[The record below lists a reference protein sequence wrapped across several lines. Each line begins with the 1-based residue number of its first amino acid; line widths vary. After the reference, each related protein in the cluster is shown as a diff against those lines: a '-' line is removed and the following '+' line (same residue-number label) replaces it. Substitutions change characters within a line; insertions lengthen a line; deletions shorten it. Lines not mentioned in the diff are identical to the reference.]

1 MSMLLPD
8 VSEFQTGTSAPDWA
22 GIKKQ
27 NGGAGICRVGYGTA
41 HLDHMF
47 VSNYTAMK
55 SNKFSFVGL
64 YHYLRQDQDA
74 VAQATQF
81 CAWVGPKSA
90 IVPGTV
96 FMCDLEEGGGS
107 QFTRANAWLTNVDK
121 FYGLDAKPLNARS
134 WLYSGQ
140 NFAVSSG
147 LSPIFNSA
155 RRTWVAAYQSTEAG
169 LLPHTLWQSTN
180 GKVGANITNWAGCG
194 RVDTSKYNGTLADL
208 GTLGW
213 MGNVTPPVPPVPPKP
228 PAPPRWH
235 GEYVTAG
242 MFSLADLCK
251 NVLGVPTNTAL
262 RMTAVHY
269 GSFLGDL
276 GPYINDIMTGAKPW
290 TTPVPKGVKLWV
302 D

>member
-8 VSEFQTGTSAPDWA
+8 VSEFQTGPSAPDWA

-27 NGGAGICRVGYGTA
+27 NGGAGICRVGYGTG

-55 SNKFSFVGL
+55 KNKFSFTGL
-64 YHYLRQDQDA
+64 YHYIVAGQDMA
-74 VAQATQF
+74 AQARQF
-81 CAWVGPKSA
+81 CAWVGPPSA
-90 IVPGTV
+90 IAPGTV
-96 FMCDLEEGGGS
+96 FMCDLEEGGPPQLG
-107 QFTRANAWLTNVDK
+107 RANTWLTLVDK
-121 FYGLDAKPLNARS
+121 FYNLDTQPLNMRS

-140 NFAVSSG
+140 SFAVDTG

-155 RRTWVAAYQSTEAG
+155 RRTWVASYKATEAG

-180 GKVGANITNWAGCG
+180 GKLGANITNWAGCG
-194 RVDTSKYNGTLADL
+194 KVDTSKYNGTLSELAA
-208 GTLGW
+208 TGW
-213 MGNVTPPVPPVPPKP
+213 GGAVTPP
-228 PAPPRWH
+228 ADTHFH

-242 MFSLADLCK
+242 MFSLADLCA
-251 NVLGVPTNTAL
+251 NVLHYPTNTVL

-269 GSFLGDL
+269 GMFPGEL
-276 GPYINDIMTGAKPW
+276 GPYVNDVMTGKKPFS
-290 TTPVPKGVKLWV
+290 TPLPKGTKLWC